1 MKHTLLTTV
10 TGIMAMLAQPLSAG
24 GTVEKVGASV
34 DAVVADTTITL
45 QEVAVRSNFANEQST
60 ALSLT
65 TLSPQHIRLYAS
77 GPNYVEMM
85 QGVPGVYAAAST
97 GAYGDGALNS
107 RGFKRD
113 NRAILLNGIPIQGLT
128 SGSM

>member
-45 QEVAVRSNFANEQST
+45 QEVAVRSRPDHHPSLE
-60 ALSLT
+60 AL
-65 TLSPQHIRLYAS
+65 
-77 GPNYVEMM
+77 
-85 QGVPGVYAAAST
+85 
-97 GAYGDGALNS
+97 
-107 RGFKRD
+107 
-113 NRAILLNGIPIQGLT
+113 
-128 SGSM
+128 

>member
-77 GPNYVEMM
+77 RPNYVEMM
-85 QGVPGVYAAAST
+85 QGVPGVYATAST
-97 GAYGDGALNS
+97 GSYGDASLNI
-107 RGFKRD
+107 RD
-113 NRAILLNGIPIQGLT
+113 RK
-128 SGSM
+128 SVV